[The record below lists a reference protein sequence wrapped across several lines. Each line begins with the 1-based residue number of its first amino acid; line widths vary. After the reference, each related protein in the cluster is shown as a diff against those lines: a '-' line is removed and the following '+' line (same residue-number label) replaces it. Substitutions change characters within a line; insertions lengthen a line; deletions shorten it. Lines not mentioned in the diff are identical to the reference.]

1 MLSQGDDSWWFPGSH
16 QSSDFLRCFWS
27 WSHPNMVTFPW
38 ISHEIIIVAEKSHR
52 VPYECIT
59 INWWIWSTIFYS
71 HDPYINIPWI
81 PIHSYESPMNA
92 SQIIW
97 KSHKNPAKL
106 QISPHRLLRTPKGGD
121 TTSVVRHRL
130 RSAAKICQRPGR
142 VVVRDFQT
150 PHHLGRCWSFTG
162 HGEFQWCSRRKWLTW
177 RKTDEPPNKEM
188 LTPLLTFCLRAQ
200 VLCLR
205 AYLFLR
211 GAYAGLHAPQFC
223 LRHTLTRG
231 PLLNMNTRV

>member
-1 MLSQGDDSWWFPGSH
+1 MNPYS
-16 QSSDFLRCFWS
+16 FL
-27 WSHPNMVTFPW
+27 W
-38 ISHEIIIVAEKSHR
+38 I
-52 VPYECIT
+52 PYECI
-59 INWWIWSTIFYS
+59 SD
-71 HDPYINIPWI
+71 HLKIP
-81 PIHSYESPMNA
+81 
-92 SQIIW
+92 Q
-97 KSHKNPAKL
+97 KPAKL